1 MDVYTNTMCKFINLS
16 HIQINDLL
24 KVSVTIIII
33 SSKSITL
40 VHSSMSDLWFTYTHM
55 NNVRGNNTQ
64 TLKGNP
70 KNKLFIRK
78 CRHQSDSIISLDH
91 NVSV

>member
-1 MDVYTNTMCKFINLS
+1 MCKFINLS

-55 NNVRGNNTQ
+55 NNVRGSSQ
-64 TLKGNP
+64 
-70 KNKLFIRK
+70 
-78 CRHQSDSIISLDH
+78 
-91 NVSV
+91 

>member
-1 MDVYTNTMCKFINLS
+1 LDDYTVTMCKFINLS

-40 VHSSMSDLWFTYTHM
+40 VHSSMSDLWYTYTHM
-55 NNVRGNNTQ
+55 NNVRGNT
-64 TLKGNP
+64 TRIFKGNP
-70 KNKLFIRK
+70 N
-78 CRHQSDSIISLDH
+78 
-91 NVSV
+91 SVQKTNNLCQ

>member
-1 MDVYTNTMCKFINLS
+1 MCKFINLS

-70 KNKLFIRK
+70 NGIQKINYL
-78 CRHQSDSIISLDH
+78 SE
-91 NVSV
+91 NVDANQMV